1 MRNIVVGFS
10 VSHGGFLA
18 LKRYG
23 FQLDRTVV
31 AGCEKF
37 AFGTDQYWE
46 CAMRQQTG
54 PENHQAGSCKMG
66 PANDPL
72 AVVNQYLQVLEDLLS
87 PQRYGHGVNVFRSM
101 ELIVYV

>member
-1 MRNIVVGFS
+1 MEITRCV
-10 VSHGGFLA
+10 LA

-23 FQLDRTVV
+23 FELDRTHV

-46 CAMRQQTG
+46 CAAKQQTG

-66 PANDPL
+66 PPSDGM
-72 AVVNQYLQVLEDLLS
+72 AVVNPLLQVMSIYSL
-87 PQRYGHGVNVFRSM
+87 
-101 ELIVYV
+101 